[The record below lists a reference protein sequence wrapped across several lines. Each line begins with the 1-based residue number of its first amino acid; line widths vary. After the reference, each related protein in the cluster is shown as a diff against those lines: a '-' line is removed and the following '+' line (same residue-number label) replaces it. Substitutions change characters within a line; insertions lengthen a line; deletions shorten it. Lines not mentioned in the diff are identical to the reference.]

1 MTIIFGIIAI
11 ISILFGVCQLM
22 GGYAI
27 ASGIGAIAFGG
38 VVALQEGFE
47 IIHVLPIV

>member
-38 VVALQEGFE
+38 VVALQECVSV
-47 IIHVLPIV
+47 IDVIPMV